1 MVNWYSKNPNTHDCS
16 LEYQTFEDCSF
27 PLTSPWLCS
36 QRGQLIQMSIRPRT
50 FWGSISLGW
59 SIISKPIWWESVS
72 PEHSTQLGPA
82 SLEGR
87 WPEAELWEMPWPRTV
102 LPSPSAQLQITLAQA
117 SLTVEG
123 QDSEG
128 WDVSD
133 VRGWA
138 EEPLVFLHSRSQL

>member
-1 MVNWYSKNPNTHDCS
+1 
-16 LEYQTFEDCSF
+16 
-27 PLTSPWLCS
+27 
-36 QRGQLIQMSIRPRT
+36 
-50 FWGSISLGW
+50 
-59 SIISKPIWWESVS
+59 
-72 PEHSTQLGPA
+72 
-82 SLEGR
+82 
-87 WPEAELWEMPWPRTV
+87 MPWPRTV

-133 VRGWA
+133 IRGWA